1 MNRSTL
7 HVSIKRNKRFWENS
21 LFFDLSAKEGE
32 LLGFGQKKTGL
43 G

>member
-1 MNRSTL
+1 MFLSKETRGFGKIL
-7 HVSIKRNKRFWENS
+7 F
-21 LFFDLSAKEGE
+21 FFDLSAKEGE